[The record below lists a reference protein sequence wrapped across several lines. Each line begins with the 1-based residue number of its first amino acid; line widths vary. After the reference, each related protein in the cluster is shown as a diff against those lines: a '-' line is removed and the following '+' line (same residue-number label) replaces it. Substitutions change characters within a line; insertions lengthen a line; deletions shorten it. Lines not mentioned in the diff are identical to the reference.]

1 MNSINDTIAAISTPA
16 GSGGIAIVR
25 VSGPEALAIVND
37 AWKGTDL
44 TLAESHTVHL
54 GKYFTLDSN
63 LLDEGV
69 ATIFKAPKSFTGEN
83 VVEIGVHGSTWIQR
97 EILADLVKRGARIAN
112 PGEFTQR
119 AFLNGRLDLAQA
131 EGVADLIAASSK
143 AAHDMAINQTRG
155 SFSKEFETLRNKLVE
170 FASLLELELD
180 FSEEDVE
187 FADRSSLLS
196 LLDQIIAKVDS
207 LAASYSQ
214 GNAIKN
220 GVPVVIAGVPNA
232 GKSSLL
238 NLILGDDK
246 AIVTDIPGTTRDI
259 IEDTVEIDGILY
271 RFIDTAGLRETNDV
285 VEEIGVNRALQALAK
300 AFIVIWLLDSTAAL
314 APQLIPLQEF
324 QDAHPDKPL
333 ITLLN
338 KSDLPTS
345 EASLN
350 GAEASLNGAEASIG
364 AEASSLHKQSLGPDD
379 PDTGVEAS
387 IGAEASS
394 LQKRSLRPDD
404 ADTGAEVPIGAE
416 ASSLQKQSPEADT
429 SHIGAEASSLQQHS
443 LRPDYSNTGAEV
455 SIGAEA
461 SSLQKQIPTIPF
473 STKTKQG
480 LSSLLS
486 TLKSLATAG
495 QNPETDI
502 IVSNARHYEA
512 LTKASQSLARTK
524 QALITGLPA
533 DLVAQDIREAIARL
547 GSITGSIT
555 SDTLLHS
562 IFSRFCIGK

>member
-44 TLAESHTVHL
+44 THAESHTAHL
-54 GKYFTLDSN
+54 GKYFTIDSN

-155 SFSKEFETLRNKLVE
+155 SFSKEFEALRDKLVE

-285 VEEIGVNRALQALAK
+285 VEEIGVNRALEALGK
-300 AFIVIWLLDSTAAL
+300 AFIVIWLLDSTTAL
-314 APQLIPLQEF
+314 APQLLPLQEF
-324 QDAHPDKPL
+324 QEAHPDKPL

-345 EASLN
+345 EATHNGMESSLN
-350 GAEASLNGAEASIG
+350 GAEASSLQKRSPGPDNYNTGAKASIG
-364 AEASSLHKQSLGPDD
+364 AEASSLQKRTPEPDYSNTGVEAPIGAEASSLQKPSLGPENSH
-379 PDTGVEAS
+379 TGTEAS

-394 LQKRSLRPDD
+394 LQKQPLGPNYS
-404 ADTGAEVPIGAE
+404 DTGVE
-416 ASSLQKQSPEADT
+416 AISF
-429 SHIGAEASSLQQHS
+429 
-443 LRPDYSNTGAEV
+443 
-455 SIGAEA
+455 
-461 SSLQKQIPTIPF
+461 QKQIPPIPF

-512 LTKASQSLARTK
+512 LTKASQSIARTK

-533 DLVAQDIREAIARL
+533 DLVAQDIREAIAHL

-555 SDTLLHS
+555 SDTLLHL